1 MAIDS
6 EGIIQTYPNNAPD
19 DYIMFILGDLPDYYT
34 NNFESNADEWIVG
47 DESDDANSGIWELA
61 IPIATFNDN
70 NIQVQPGSDNSSDGE
85 YCFITG
91 NGYEEGNGGFDDID
105 NGKTTLYSPVFDL
118 SDFDE
123 IIVSYWRWYTNDIG
137 DNGNNDKWEVSVS
150 NDSGDSWTYLEYTS
164 ASSANWNKKTFLLS
178 DHIELSPTMSFKF
191 IAEDISYDGDN
202 GSGGSLV
209 EAAIDDF
216 KLEFLS
222 GGYNIIGDINGDLEV
237 NVLDIVIL
245 INMILG
251 TEPENYL
258 TADLNSDGQINV
270 QDIILVVNIIINS

>member
-1 MAIDS
+1 MLHPVLL
-6 EGIIQTYPNNAPD
+6 II
-19 DYIMFILGDLPDYYT
+19 
-34 NNFESNADEWIVG
+34 
-47 DESDDANSGIWELA
+47 
-61 IPIATFNDN
+61 
-70 NIQVQPGSDNSSDGE
+70 SS
-85 YCFITG
+85 T
-91 NGYEEGNGGFDDID
+91 
-105 NGKTTLYSPVFDL
+105 V
-118 SDFDE
+118 
-123 IIVSYWRWYTNDIG
+123 
-137 DNGNNDKWEVSVS
+137 
-150 NDSGDSWTYLEYTS
+150 
-164 ASSANWNKKTFLLS
+164 
-178 DHIELSPTMSFKF
+178 SFKF

-222 GGYNIIGDINGDLEV
+222 GGSNITGDINGDLEV

-270 QDIILVVNIIINS
+270 QDIILVVNIIISD

>member
-1 MAIDS
+1 MFS
-6 EGIIQTYPNNAPD
+6 NNENTTSSNNYWKLEQFYIN
-19 DYIMFILGDLPDYYT
+19 DYIDL
-34 NNFESNADEWIVG
+34 S
-47 DESDDANSGIWELA
+47 S
-61 IPIATFNDN
+61 
-70 NIQVQPGSDNSSDGE
+70 QVQ
-85 YCFITG
+85 
-91 NGYEEGNGGFDDID
+91 
-105 NGKTTLYSPVFDL
+105 
-118 SDFDE
+118 
-123 IIVSYWRWYTNDIG
+123 
-137 DNGNNDKWEVSVS
+137 
-150 NDSGDSWTYLEYTS
+150 
-164 ASSANWNKKTFLLS
+164 
-178 DHIELSPTMSFKF
+178 FKF

-222 GGYNIIGDINGDLEV
+222 GGFNIIGDINGDLEV